1 MARGHRARAQPGTM
15 PSANGA
21 LPALVWDVKRRRVY
35 LDRADRV
42 RWRVHDCA
50 LRDGVTDASVAVWQA
65 EARRVE
71 RAAGPWAP
79 AAERQFCMQL
89 VAGDGP

>member
-1 MARGHRARAQPGTM
+1 MARGHRARAQSGTM

-42 RWRVHDCA
+42 RWRVLSVDTH
-50 LRDGVTDASVAVWQA
+50 VT
-65 EARRVE
+65 E
-71 RAAGPWAP
+71 
-79 AAERQFCMQL
+79 
-89 VAGDGP
+89 GDYSFDVTR